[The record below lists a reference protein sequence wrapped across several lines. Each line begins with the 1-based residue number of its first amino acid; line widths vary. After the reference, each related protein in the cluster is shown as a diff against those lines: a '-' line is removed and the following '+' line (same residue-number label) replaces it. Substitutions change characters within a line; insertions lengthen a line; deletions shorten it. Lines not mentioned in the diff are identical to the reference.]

1 MEDLSGLEPSESD
14 WVNFEGAEQN
24 LSSLF
29 QEVGK
34 VYLPALL
41 ANSYA
46 VAQEEKTWT
55 AEIDGAK
62 WEQRSFPYQ
71 AKCLKWINDEFQ
83 ALNESD
89 QKQIKEFLTKTGC
102 GELIAEK

>member
-1 MEDLSGLEPSESD
+1 MGR
-14 WVNFEGAEQN
+14 F
-24 LSSLF
+24 F

-41 ANSYA
+41 ANSQA

-83 ALNESD
+83 TLNESD
-89 QKQIKEFLTKTGC
+89 QKQIKEFLTKTGN
-102 GELIAEK
+102 GEIITAT